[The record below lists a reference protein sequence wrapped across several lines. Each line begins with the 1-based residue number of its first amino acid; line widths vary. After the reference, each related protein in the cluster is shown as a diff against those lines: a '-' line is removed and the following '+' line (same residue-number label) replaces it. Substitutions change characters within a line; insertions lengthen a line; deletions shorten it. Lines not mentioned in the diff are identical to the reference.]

1 MGLSP
6 RHGTNRESN
15 KAYTGGINMGTFAF
29 KMPDIGEGVVEGEVV
44 EWMVAVGDVV
54 KEDDPI
60 LSVMTDKATVEI
72 PSPVDGKV
80 TKVIGEA
87 GDILPV
93 GVVCIEFE
101 VDGAGNASASEEA
114 PTKKEAEPAKEEPKA
129 TPAPTP
135 APKAAA
141 ETPPAPTPAPAMA
154 PVPRAP
160 GTKALASPAV
170 RQRAREANISLD
182 HVSGSGPAGRISH
195 ADLDTHIAGGAS
207 GASRSAPVGGR
218 ARVQL
223 NGTEAMKVI
232 GLRRKIADSMIASY
246 STIPHFSYFEEVDV
260 TALEELR
267 QHLNATRPEG
277 APKLTYLPFIMQAL
291 VRALAERP
299 ECNALYDDEAN
310 IVTRH
315 EAINLGIATQTDR
328 GLFVPVVKH
337 VEAMDIWQS
346 ATEMGRVTSAT
357 RDGKA
362 GVEDLS
368 GSTFTITSLG
378 RLGGLGAT
386 PIINKPEVGILGVHN
401 AKDRAV
407 VRNGAVVIRR
417 MMNLSSS
424 WDHRVVDGHDGATL
438 VQLVKTYLENPATI
452 FM

>member
-1 MGLSP
+1 
-6 RHGTNRESN
+6 
-15 KAYTGGINMGTFAF
+15 MGTFAF

-44 EWMVAVGDVV
+44 EWMVAVGDSV

-80 TKVIGEA
+80 TMVIGEA

-101 VDGAGNASASEEA
+101 VDGDGNASSAEA
-114 PTKKEAEPAKEEPKA
+114 APEPKA
-129 TPAPTP
+129 ETAPAPEPKAEPKAAPTP
-135 APKAAA
+135 
-141 ETPPAPTPAPAMA
+141 EPAPAPA
-154 PVPRAP
+154 PAPAAVVARAP

-170 RQRAREANISLD
+170 RQRARQANIDLNF
-182 HVSGSGPAGRISH
+182 VAGSGPAGRISH
-195 ADLDTHIAGGAS
+195 ADLDAHIAGGAS
-207 GASRSAPVGGR
+207 GASSARPMGAS
-218 ARVQL
+218 ARIEK
-223 NGTEAMKVI
+223 NGTEDIKVI
-232 GLRRKIADSMIASY
+232 GLRRKIAEGMISSY
-246 STIPHFSYFEEVDV
+246 TTIPHFSYFEEVDV

-291 VRALAERP
+291 VKALEERP
-299 ECNALYDDEAN
+299 ECNALYDDDSN
-310 IVTRH
+310 VVTRH

-346 ATEMGRVTSAT
+346 ATEMTRVTSAT

-362 GVEDLS
+362 SADDLS

-407 VRNGAVVIRR
+407 VKDGNIVIRR
-417 MMNLSSS
+417 IMNLSSS
-424 WDHRVVDGHDGATL
+424 WDHRVVDGHDGASL
-438 VQLVKTYLENPATI
+438 VQLVKSYLEHPATI

>member
-1 MGLSP
+1 
-6 RHGTNRESN
+6 
-15 KAYTGGINMGTFAF
+15 MGTYAF
-29 KMPDIGEGVVEGEVV
+29 KLPDIGEGVVEGEVV
-44 EWMVAVGDVV
+44 EWMVSVGDTV

-80 TKVIGEA
+80 TKIIGEP

-93 GVVCIEFE
+93 GEVCIEFE
-101 VDGAGNASASEEA
+101 VDGAGNASSS
-114 PTKKEAEPAKEEPKA
+114 TDEAEPTPEPVAEPAPVKEEVKPEPVAEKA
-129 TPAPTP
+129 PEPVAAPAPV
-135 APKAAA
+135 ARAA
-141 ETPPAPTPAPAMA
+141 
-154 PVPRAP
+154 

-170 RQRAREANISLD
+170 RQRAREANIDLQI
-182 HVSGSGPAGRISH
+182 VAGSGPGGRVSH
-195 ADLDTHIAGGAS
+195 ADLDRHIAGGAS
-207 GASRSAPVGGR
+207 GASSFAPVG
-218 ARVQL
+218 ASVKTKL
-223 NGTEAMKVI
+223 TGTEEVKVI
-232 GLRRKIADSMIASY
+232 GLRRKIADSMMSSY
-246 STIPHFSYFEEVDV
+246 STIAHFSYFEEVDI

-267 QHLNATRPEG
+267 QHLNSTRPEG

-291 VRALAERP
+291 VKALKESP

-310 IVTRH
+310 LVTRH
-315 EAINLGIATQTDR
+315 QAIHLGIATQTDR
-328 GLFVPVVKH
+328 GLYVPVVKH

-346 ATEMGRVTSAT
+346 ASEMVRVTSAT

-362 GVEDLS
+362 TADELS

-401 AKDRAV
+401 AKERAV
-407 VRNGAVVIRR
+407 VRNGQIVVRR

-438 VQLVKTYLENPATI
+438 VQKVKTLLENPATI

>member
-1 MGLSP
+1 M
-6 RHGTNRESN
+6 
-15 KAYTGGINMGTFAF
+15 NMGTFAF

-44 EWMVAVGDVV
+44 EWMVAVGDTV

-72 PSPVDGKV
+72 PSPVDGTV
-80 TKVIGEA
+80 TKVVGEA

-101 VDGAGNASASEEA
+101 VDGAGNASASDDAPAAKEA
-114 PTKKEAEPAKEEPKA
+114 PAPAAKESKPEPTPEVA
-129 TPAPTP
+129 PAPTP

-141 ETPPAPTPAPAMA
+141 TPAPAA
-154 PVPRAP
+154 TPVARAP

-182 HVSGSGPAGRISH
+182 HVAGSGPAGRISH
-195 ADLDTHIAGGAS
+195 ADLDAHIAGGAS
-207 GASRSAPVGGR
+207 GASRAAPMGGR
-218 ARVQL
+218 ARTEL

-246 STIPHFSYFEEVDV
+246 SSIPHFSYFEEVDV

-291 VRALAERP
+291 VKALAQRP

-310 IVTRH
+310 VVTRH

-346 ATEMGRVTSAT
+346 ATEMGRVTGAT

-362 GVEDLS
+362 GVEDLT

-407 VRNGAVVIRR
+407 VRDGAVVIRR

>member
-1 MGLSP
+1 MGKF
-6 RHGTNRESN
+6 E
-15 KAYTGGINMGTFAF
+15 F
-29 KMPDIGEGVVEGEVV
+29 KLPDIGEGVVEGEIV
-44 EWMVAVGDVV
+44 EWMVSVGDTV

-72 PSPVDGKV
+72 PAPCDGTV
-80 TKVIGEA
+80 TSIVGEA

-93 GVVCIEFE
+93 GGVCIVFDVEG
-101 VDGAGNASASEEA
+101 DGNASEEESSEAAPEPEPVEETVEA
-114 PTKKEAEPAKEEPKA
+114 PPAPDLPPV

-135 APKAAA
+135 AEPAVPVARAA
-141 ETPPAPTPAPAMA
+141 
-154 PVPRAP
+154 

-170 RQRAREANISLD
+170 RQRARAANIDLQ
-182 HVSGSGPAGRISH
+182 HVAGSGPAGRISH
-195 ADLDTHIAGGAS
+195 ADLDRHIAGGAS
-207 GASRSAPVGGR
+207 GATASRPIGGVAKV
-218 ARVQL
+218 AR
-223 NGTEAMKVI
+223 NGTEDIKVI
-232 GLRRKIADSMIASY
+232 GLRRKIADGMMSSY

-260 TALEELR
+260 TELESLR

-291 VRALAERP
+291 VKALAQRP
-299 ECNALYDDEAN
+299 ECNAVYDDDAGV
-310 IVTRH
+310 VTRH

-328 GLFVPVVKH
+328 GLYVPVVEH

-346 ATEMGRVTSAT
+346 AEEMVRVTQAT

-362 GVEDLS
+362 GVDDLS

-401 AKDRAV
+401 ATERAV
-407 VRNGAVVIRR
+407 VRNGQVVIRR
-417 MMNLSSS
+417 IMNLSSS
-424 WDHRVVDGHDGATL
+424 WDHRVVDGHDGASL
-438 VQLVKTYLENPATI
+438 VQLVKSYLEHPATI